1 MDRNNVYIFNS
12 DYRFRNDTDRIVM
25 YSGSTVHKG
34 STKDW
39 TGFVHPIQAML
50 LGLFTDGR
58 TFVEHCEDI
67 ASHFKISQQQ
77 AEEIMSQYVMN
88 AECVYTKYNGIE
100 VEFPQNVLIPL
111 QVGEE
116 LPEYTFNSDDLQ
128 CQIVDLIKDR
138 THKAPLSALFI
149 LNNHCLTKCVYCY
162 ADRKTHCKELPTERV
177 LAIIDEAAKL
187 KFTNIDIVGGEV
199 FLRKDWDR
207 ILRHL
212 VDCGLSPLYI
222 STKMPVTRGIIER
235 LLHTGYDNVVQIS
248 LDSMNVHTL
257 SELIGCQDGYLDK
270 LLAGVKLLQENGFKI
285 QFDTIL
291 TNLNCSEEELTAL
304 YEYIKRVCNLEYWEI
319 RVPEISLYSEETY
332 KRAVFDVLELEKSC
346 TFVRRLRDNAN
357 IRIVLSDEV
366 LRSRHRS
373 VAIGNGHFCHGN
385 CGMLYNRMIILPDGK
400 VTCCE
405 QLYWHPDFII
415 GDLKTQTIEEV
426 WQSDKAKQLFCLRY
440 GAVGGGVC
448 AGCKASGECTRSH
461 RRCVVSTMKAYGL
474 SNWDFPD
481 PDCVCA
487 PESDNLIYIK

>member
-1 MDRNNVYIFNS
+1 MDKDKVYILNS
-12 DYRFRNDTDRIVM
+12 DYRFRNDADRIVM
-25 YSGSTVHKG
+25 YSGGIVC
-34 STKDW
+34 KDSIKNW
-39 TGFVHPIQAML
+39 TGFIHPIQAML
-50 LGLFTDGR
+50 LGLFTDDR
-58 TFVEHCEDI
+58 TFCEHCKEI
-67 ASHFKISQQQ
+67 SAHFKISQQQ
-77 AEEIMSQYVMN
+77 AEEMMAQYVMN
-88 AECVYTKYNGIE
+88 SECVYTKYNGME
-100 VEFPQNVLIPL
+100 VEFPKNVLIPL
-111 QVGEE
+111 HADEDV
-116 LPEYTFNSDDLQ
+116 PEYLFDIDDLH
-128 CQIVDLIKDR
+128 CQTIDLTKDR

-149 LNNHCLTKCVYCY
+149 LNNHCLTKCMYCY
-162 ADRKTHCKELPTERV
+162 ADRKTRCKELSIEQIFK
-177 LAIIDEAAKL
+177 IIDEAAKL
-187 KFTNIDIVGGEV
+187 KFVNIDIIGGEI
-199 FLRKDWDR
+199 FLKKDWYK
-207 ILRHL
+207 ILKRL
-212 VDCGLSPLYI
+212 VDKGLSPLYI
-222 STKMPVTRGIIER
+222 STKVPVTKEIIEN
-235 LLHTGYDNVVQIS
+235 LLYTGYSNVVQIS
-248 LDSMNVHTL
+248 LDSMNANTL

-357 IRIVLSDEV
+357 ICVVLSDEV

-426 WQSDKAKQLFCLRY
+426 WQSDKAKQLFSLQY

-448 AGCKASGECTRSH
+448 ASCKVSGECARSH

-487 PESDNLIYIK
+487 PESDNLIFIK